1 MIESI
6 LTVRR
11 QSIINEK
18 VFQLQKRKKGYFLC
32 FFLPFFQIFP
42 GKYVLQGKNEGF
54 PKEVNEEML
63 AISFMK
69 KASRKKN
76 KKQEIS
82 LDYFRKK
89 RMKGA
94 QI

>member
-1 MIESI
+1 M
-6 LTVRR
+6 
-11 QSIINEK
+11 
-18 VFQLQKRKKGYFLC
+18 
-32 FFLPFFQIFP
+32 
-42 GKYVLQGKNEGF
+42 QGKNEGF